1 MSKTLLNSSLMGNLV
16 YGGSSVTFCAPND
29 TSFFCTLSRVFN
41 EIYMIVILAILG
53 YVGYNYLIKKGKK

>member
-1 MSKTLLNSSLMGNLV
+1 MGNLV